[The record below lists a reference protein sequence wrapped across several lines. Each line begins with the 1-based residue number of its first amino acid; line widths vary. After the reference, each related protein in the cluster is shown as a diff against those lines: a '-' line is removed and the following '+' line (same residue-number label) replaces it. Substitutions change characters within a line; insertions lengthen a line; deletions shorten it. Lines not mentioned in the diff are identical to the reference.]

1 MNVNTI
7 LLDHI
12 QIVREISS
20 LPDDA
25 TVSAELAALFLG
37 TSPKTLARLRQSN
50 DGPPYTQYP
59 QAGSKARNQIV
70 NYIMRNLREWR
81 NKQIVT
87 STMDAAVRRGMA
99 FSRLN
104 DLVIPQ
110 PFWSANNEIINH
122 AFCLTIKE
130 FAALLSDPNATL
142 IWVKWSAALSQHW
155 KNNGIREPFHR
166 AYLRLLSNLIKAADQ
181 TY

>member
-1 MNVNTI
+1 MNVN
-7 LLDHI
+7 LLEHL
-12 QIVREISS
+12 QIVREISN

-25 TVSAELAALFLG
+25 IVSAELAALFLG
-37 TSPKTLARLRQSN
+37 TSPKTLARLRQNN

-59 QAGSKARNQIV
+59 QAGSKARNQLV

-81 NKQIVT
+81 NKHIVT

-99 FSRLN
+99 FSRVN

-110 PFWSANNEIINH
+110 PFWTLDNEIINH
-122 AFCLTIKE
+122 TFCLTIE
-130 FAALLSDPNATL
+130 ELSTLLADPKASL
-142 IWVKWSAALSQHW
+142 VWVKWSTALSRRW
-155 KNNGIREPFHR
+155 KNNAIREPFHT

-181 TY
+181 I

>member
-1 MNVNTI
+1 MNVN
-7 LLDHI
+7 LLEHL

-25 TVSAELAALFLG
+25 IVSAELAALFLG

-59 QAGSKARNQIV
+59 QASSKARNQII

-81 NKQIVT
+81 NKHIVT
-87 STMDAAVRRGMA
+87 STMDAAVKRGMA
-99 FSRLN
+99 FSRVN

-110 PFWSANNEIINH
+110 PFWSSNDEIINH
-122 AFCLTIKE
+122 AFCLTIEE
-130 FAALLSDPNATL
+130 FSAL
-142 IWVKWSAALSQHW
+142 
-155 KNNGIREPFHR
+155 IR
-166 AYLRLLSNLIKAADQ
+166 
-181 TY
+181 